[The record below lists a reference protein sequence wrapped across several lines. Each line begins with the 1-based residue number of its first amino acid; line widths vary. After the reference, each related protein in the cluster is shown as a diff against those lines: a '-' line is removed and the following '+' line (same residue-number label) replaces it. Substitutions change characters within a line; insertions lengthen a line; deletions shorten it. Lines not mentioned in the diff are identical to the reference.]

1 MNNGFANKKDMVNL
15 TLDLNNQGFFFF
27 LQILVEHQGNG

>member
-1 MNNGFANKKDMVNL
+1 MNNGFAKKKDMVNL
-15 TLDLNNQGFFFF
+15 TLDLNNHCFFFF

>member
-1 MNNGFANKKDMVNL
+1 MNNGFANKDMVNL
-15 TLDLNNQGFFFF
+15 TLDLNNQVFFFF